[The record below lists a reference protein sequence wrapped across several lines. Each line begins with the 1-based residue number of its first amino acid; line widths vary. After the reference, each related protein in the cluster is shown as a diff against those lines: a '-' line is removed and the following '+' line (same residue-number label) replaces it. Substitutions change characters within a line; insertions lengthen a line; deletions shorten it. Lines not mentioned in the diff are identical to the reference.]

1 MLGQMPQHQ
10 PEEHRASVAME
21 EDVGDFGK
29 RDVREGGDGKRAR
42 KGEWKVKKQKQR
54 NVSRQLKICD

>member
-1 MLGQMPQHQ
+1 MLGPMPQHQ

-29 RDVREGGDGKRAR
+29 RDVREGGRWKAGKE
-42 KGEWKVKKQKQR
+42 G
-54 NVSRQLKICD
+54 